1 VTAEQGWLT
10 TLWPTV
16 RAYLPSPPA
25 TVVEIGCGRD
35 GGFVP
40 RLRDCGYDAVGID
53 PAAPDEGAYVRL
65 EFERSELRGPV
76 EAVVACTSL
85 HHVDE
90 PDVVLEKIRTAL
102 VPDGTLMV
110 VEWDWE
116 SFDETTARWCFERLG
131 PTEVDSWLGRHRTRW
146 AASGL
151 AWDAYLRGWAYQH
164 RIHSATRLGSALNQ
178 RFRRIRCDRGAY
190 LFADLVGT
198 SEADEL
204 DAISRGHVHALRV
217 DYVGR
222 PLAS

>member
-1 VTAEQGWLT
+1 M
-10 TLWPTV
+10 
-16 RAYLPSPPA
+16 
-25 TVVEIGCGRD
+25 EIGCGRV

-53 PAAPDEGAYVRL
+53 PAAPDEDAYVRL
-65 EFERSELRGPV
+65 EFERSELSGPV
-76 EAVVACTSL
+76 DAVVACTSL

-102 VPDGTLMV
+102 VADGTLMV

-131 PTEVDSWLGRHRTRW
+131 STEVDSWLGRHRTRW
-146 AASGL
+146 AASGH
-151 AWDAYLRGWAYQH
+151 AWNDYLRDWAHQH
-164 RIHSATRLGSALNQ
+164 RIHSATRLVSTLDQ
-178 RFRRIRCDRGAY
+178 HFRQTRCDRGAY

-204 DAISRGHVHALRV
+204 DAIRRGQIQALRV